1 MLEIYNSILFC
12 IVFFLTLIFIFII
25 LRFAT
30 ELQLIDIPNRRS
42 IHKNPIPRGAGI
54 GIVLAVLLTSL
65 FKMDFYLEYWW
76 ILLAIVVILSVGV
89 WDDIFHASA
98 KLKFIFIFI
107 ATTILY
113 INGIEIEDLG
123 TLAGLK
129 LSLPWWGGAVLL
141 FFAVA
146 GYTNAFNLIDGL
158 DGLSA
163 SIGIIIL
170 AAYAYIGY
178 IYNDKLLF
186 LLSSFFIAALF
197 AFLIFNWNPA
207 KIFMGD
213 SGSLTI
219 GFVIVL
225 LSIVSIK
232 YIEPV
237 KTLYLAALPLLDTL
251 IVMVR
256 RKSQGM
262 SISNPDNTHLHHI
275 VLRLFNNNI
284 KKAVLFLAFMQLLF
298 TVIGVLFFNQKEQL
312 LGLVIFILC
321 FVVLYLFSTALLKRE
336 ESSV

>member
-1 MLEIYNSILFC
+1 MIEVSYYILFIITFLLTLLFISIL
-12 IVFFLTLIFIFII
+12 
-25 LRFAT
+25 LRSAT
-30 ELQLIDIPNRRS
+30 KLRLIDRPNKRS
-42 IHKNPIPRGAGI
+42 MHKNPIPHGAGI
-54 GIVLAVLLTSL
+54 GIVLSVLVVSL
-65 FKMDFYLEYWW
+65 LKIDFYLEYWW
-76 ILLAIVVILSVGV
+76 VLLAIVVVLSVGI

-113 INGIEIEDLG
+113 LNGIEIEYLG
-123 TLAGLK
+123 VLAGFK
-129 LSLPWWGGAVLL
+129 LSLPLWIGSVLL

-163 SIGIIIL
+163 SLGIIIL

-178 IYNDKLLF
+178 SYNDKLLF
-186 LLSSFFIAALF
+186 LLSSFFIAALL

-232 YIEPV
+232 YIQPV
-237 KTLYLAALPLLDTL
+237 KTLYIAALPLLDTL
-251 IVMVR
+251 IVMIR
-256 RKSQGM
+256 RKREGI
-262 SISNPDNTHLHHI
+262 SISSADKSHLHHI
-275 VLRLFNNNI
+275 VLRLLDNNV
-284 KKAVLFLAFMQLLF
+284 KKTVLLLAFVQLLF
-298 TVIGVLFFNQKEQL
+298 TVTGVLFFNQKEQL
-312 LGLVIFILC
+312 IGLFLFIFC
-321 FVVLYLFSTALLKRE
+321 FGVLYLLSTRLLRRQEKE
-336 ESSV
+336 